1 MGSNFVVDNSVVI
14 SWLFRDEANNYA
26 DAVLNRLS
34 VATAHVPSIWPL
46 EVLNVLLTAE
56 RRKRIS
62 QADSARYLTL
72 LDQLPIIVEYEPP
85 QNIMT
90 ILLSL
95 GRENNLTSYDAS
107 YLDLAM
113 RNGYPIAT
121 LDKKLIE
128 AAEDVDVTV
137 FSPL

>member
-34 VATAHVPSIWPL
+34 VATAYVPSIWPL

-72 LDQLPIIVEYEPP
+72 LGQLPIIVEYEPP

>member
-26 DAVLNRLS
+26 DAVLDRLS

-72 LDQLPIIVEYEPP
+72 LGQLPIIVEYEPP

-95 GRENNLTSYDAS
+95 GRENNLTSYDA
-107 YLDLAM
+107 LTWIWPCEM
-113 RNGYPIAT
+113 AT
-121 LDKKLIE
+121 LSLLWIKN
-128 AAEDVDVTV
+128 
-137 FSPL
+137 

>member
-1 MGSNFVVDNSVVI
+1 MYK
-14 SWLFRDEANNYA
+14 RQ
-26 DAVLNRLS
+26 
-34 VATAHVPSIWPL
+34 L

-72 LDQLPIIVEYEPP
+72 LGQLPIIVEYEPP

-95 GRENNLTSYDAS
+95 GRKNNLTGYDAF
-107 YLDLAM
+107 YLDLTM

>member
-26 DAVLNRLS
+26 DAVLDRLS

-72 LDQLPIIVEYEPP
+72 LGQLPIIVEYEPP

>member
-46 EVLNVLLTAE
+46 EVLNVLLTAG
-56 RRKRIS
+56 RRKKIS

-72 LDQLPIIVEYEPP
+72 LGQLPIIVEYEPP

>member
-14 SWLFRDEANNYA
+14 SWLFRDEANDYA

-72 LDQLPIIVEYEPP
+72 LGQLPIIVEYEPP

-95 GRENNLTSYDAS
+95 GRENNLTGYDAF
-107 YLDLAM
+107 YLDLTM

>member
-14 SWLFRDEANNYA
+14 SWLFRDEANDYA

-72 LDQLPIIVEYEPP
+72 LGQLPIIVEYEPP

-95 GRENNLTSYDAS
+95 GRKNNLTGYDAF
-107 YLDLAM
+107 YLDLTM

>member
-34 VATAHVPSIWPL
+34 MATAHVPSIWPL

-72 LDQLPIIVEYEPP
+72 LGQLPIIVEYEPP

-90 ILLSL
+90 ILMSL

-128 AAEDVDVTV
+128 AAENVDVTV